1 MKQPARLIIFAT
13 STLLAITGCSR
24 RTDEERRTEI
34 QEAAEKLVAERALLD
49 EKLAERR
56 AATAADL
63 QARAQA
69 RTASREELIE
79 LAATEQSRREM
90 VAIDIRD
97 TIDRIVVG
105 AEMSSNNGAKYIID
119 NQVRKNGDTLQSAS
133 GYHYTF
139 EGKTGDMF
147 VFTHTDDGFTAK
159 FQKAKNGPC
168 IVTVIEMRPL
178 AEGIPAQTLNLT
190 GEPSQSVESRDH
202 SQSLDDHPR
211 TIGPSRNR
219 IVVLSARYKGN
230 RVEKDVKPLIK
241 KYLQQGRSFNASNG
255 DMGGDPEFGVVKTLY
270 ITFTYN
276 GRRYE
281 RSYREGE
288 QVTFP

>member
-1 MKQPARLIIFAT
+1 MKQPAHLIIFAT
-13 STLLAITGCSR
+13 SALLSITGCSQ
-24 RTDEERRTEI
+24 RTEEVRQTEI
-34 QEAAEKLVAERALLD
+34 QEAAEKLAAERALLD

-56 AATAADL
+56 AATSADL

-69 RTASREELIE
+69 RMASREELIE

-90 VAIDIRD
+90 VAIDIRE
-97 TIDRIVVG
+97 TIDRLVIG
-105 AEMSSNNGAKYIID
+105 AEMNSDNGAKYVID
-119 NQVRKNGDTLQSAS
+119 NKVYKDGDTLQSAA

-147 VFTHTDDGFTAK
+147 VFTRTDDGFTVR

-168 IVTVIEMRPL
+168 IGTVIEMKPL
-178 AEGIPAQTLNLT
+178 AEGIPAQKLNLT
-190 GEPSQSVESRDH
+190 GEPSQSVESRYH
-202 SQSLDDHPR
+202 SEPTD
-211 TIGPSRNR
+211 IPSRAIGLPTNR
-219 IVVLSARYKGN
+219 IVVLSAKYKGN

-241 KYLQQGRSFNASNG
+241 QYLNQGKSFNAGNG
-255 DMGGDPEFGVVKTLY
+255 DMGGDPEPGVVKTLY

-288 QVTFP
+288 HVTLP